1 MVDQADALVF
11 FGATGDLAYKKIF
24 PSLQSM
30 VRHGRLNIPVI
41 GVAKQ
46 GWNLDQFKARAKA
59 SLEEHGGGADPEALK
74 KLFSLLK
81 YVDGDYQSPETF
93 QELRRTLDGAKHPMH
108 YLAIPPSMFATVGE
122 GLAKSQCNQ
131 GARIVVEKP
140 FGRSLAS
147 ARELNATLQKY
158 FPENAIFRIDHYL
171 GKEPVQSLLYSRFA
185 NAVLEP
191 LWNRNYIA
199 SVQIT
204 MAEDFGV
211 KGRGHFYEQTGAIRD
226 VLQNHIMQLIAC
238 LAMEPPV
245 GEGEP
250 LRDERAKAL
259 TLVRTLTPADVV
271 RGQFAGYREENG
283 VAKDSTVET
292 FVAVRLWIDSWRWA
306 DVPFY
311 IRVGKCLPVSCTE
324 IVVDFKKPPQ
334 HIFREP
340 SVGRSN
346 HLRFRVS
353 PEVVLAMGVR
363 VKKIGEGL
371 VGTSV
376 ELIAQRHPHDEMEPY
391 ERLLLDAA
399 GGKSDFFAREDQ
411 VEEAWRV
418 VDPILGNPTPVEVYT
433 RGTWGPKQAQDL
445 LPHGC
450 TWHDPRDEPV
460 DPDA

>member
-30 VRHGRLNIPVI
+30 IRHGRLNIPVI

-46 GWNLDQFKARAKA
+46 GWKLEQFKARAKA
-59 SLEEHGGGADPEALK
+59 SLDEHGGGADPEALK

-191 LWNRNYIA
+191 LWNRNYVS

-204 MAEDFGV
+204 MAEEFGV
-211 KGRGHFYEQTGAIRD
+211 KGRGSFYEQTGAIRD

-238 LAMEPPV
+238 LAMEPPS

-259 TLVRTLTPADVV
+259 MLVRTLTPADVV
-271 RGQFAGYREENG
+271 RGQFAGYLDENG

-292 FVAVRLWIDSWRWA
+292 FAAVRLWIDSWRWA

-311 IRVGKCLPVSCTE
+311 VRVGKCLPVSCTE

-334 HIFREP
+334 HVFRE
-340 SVGRSN
+340 SSIGSSN
-346 HLRFRVS
+346 HLLFRLS
-353 PEVVLAMGVR
+353 PDVVLAMGMR
-363 VKKIGEGL
+363 VKKVGEGL

-399 GGKSDFFAREDQ
+399 WGKADFFAREDQ
-411 VEEAWRV
+411 VEEAWRI
-418 VDPILGNPTPVEVYT
+418 VDPILGNPAPVEVYAP
-433 RGTWGPKQAQDL
+433 GTWGPKQAQDL
-445 LPHGC
+445 LHQGC
-450 TWHDPRDEPV
+450 TWHDPRDGPV

>member
-30 VRHGRLNIPVI
+30 IRHGRLNIPVI

-46 GWNLDQFKARAKA
+46 GWKLEQFKARAKA
-59 SLEEHGGGADPEALK
+59 SLDEHGGGADPEALK

-158 FPENAIFRIDHYL
+158 FPENAVFRIDHYL

-191 LWNRNYIA
+191 LWNRNYVS

-204 MAEDFGV
+204 MAEEFGV
-211 KGRGHFYEQTGAIRD
+211 KGRGSFYEQTGAIRD

-238 LAMEPPV
+238 LAMEPPS

-259 TLVRTLTPADVV
+259 MLVRTLTPADVV
-271 RGQFAGYREENG
+271 RGQFAGYLDENG

-292 FVAVRLWIDSWRWA
+292 FAAVRLWIDSWRWA

-311 IRVGKCLPVSCTE
+311 VRVGKCLPVSCTE

-334 HIFREP
+334 HVFRE
-340 SVGRSN
+340 SSIGSSN
-346 HLRFRVS
+346 HLRFRLS
-353 PEVVLAMGVR
+353 PDVVLAMGMR
-363 VKKIGEGL
+363 VKKVGEGL

-399 GGKSDFFAREDQ
+399 WGKADFFAREDQ
-411 VEEAWRV
+411 VEEAWRI
-418 VDPILGNPTPVEVYT
+418 VDPILGNPAPVEVYAP
-433 RGTWGPKQAQDL
+433 GTWGPKQAQDL
-445 LPHGC
+445 LHQGC
-450 TWHDPRDEPV
+450 TWHDPRDGPV